1 MRRFVLLL
9 GVAIAAVLAAIVI
22 VKGNG
27 KDPAEGRADGTGTEA
42 GLYVNDVE
50 IPCKLVFREDYAELP
65 ILAILKGLGYSVT
78 YTDESMAEVDVD
90 GKSYVVDLACASI
103 TEKEDS
109 CQQNLIIPTPGESFF
124 YCEAR
129 DGDIFVDQQTLRSVF
144 MFMDVPGGVHVD
156 FSNERAGVYKRTRVD

>member
-9 GVAIAAVLAAIVI
+9 GIALIAVLAAIVI
-22 VKGNG
+22 ANG
-27 KDPAEGRADGTGTEA
+27 GGKEPAEGRSDGTGTEA

-109 CQQNLIIPTPGESFF
+109 RQQNLIIPTPGETFF

-129 DGDIFVDQQTLRSVF
+129 DGDIFVDQQTLRTVF
-144 MFMDVPGGVHVD
+144 MFMDVPGSVHVD